1 MIVIGAGLSGL
12 IAANMLGSDVREVW
26 ERQSSLPNNHHA
38 ILRFRSSIVGD
49 SVNIPFRQV
58 RMIKAA
64 HPWRNPVA
72 DALAYSVKVL
82 GSATIRSIT
91 TANGEISERYIAPPD
106 LIHQLGARVGS
117 KLRFDRSWDG
127 RRLGPMISTMP
138 MPTLMKIMDYPEYE
152 EVKHFFTYQQGAVIR
167 GRLPNCDAYATLY
180 IPNPEELFYRV
191 SITGDELYIEYSES
205 SRLGE
210 LSDHAFARRQV
221 TQALFY
227 LGLLTKPIYIDH
239 VEFEVKQQTYAKIN
253 EVPREVRQRFIMW
266 ASTER
271 NVYSLGRFATWRPG
285 LLLDDIVNDVRVIRR
300 LYKGDYTPIYQEKLR

>member
-26 ERQSSLPNNHHA
+26 ERQTSLPNNHNA

-49 SVNIPFRQV
+49 SVNIPFLPV
-58 RMIKAA
+58 RMMKTA

-82 GSATIRSIT
+82 GSATLRSIT
-91 TANGEISERYIAPPD
+91 TADGEVVERYIAPPD
-106 LIHQLGARVGS
+106 LVHQLGARVGS

-127 RRLGPMISTMP
+127 RRLGPMVSTMP
-138 MPTLMKIMDYPEYE
+138 MPTLMKIMSYPDYE
-152 EVKHFFTYQQGAVIR
+152 EVKHFFTYRQGAVIR
-167 GRLPNCDAYATLY
+167 GQLPNCDAYASVY

-191 SITGDELYIEYSES
+191 SITGNELYIEYSETS
-205 SRLGE
+205 YLERLSE
-210 LSDHAFARRQV
+210 PAFARKQL

-227 LGLLTKPIYIDH
+227 LGLLGRLVHTDEVK
-239 VEFEVKQQTYAKIN
+239 FEVKPQQYAKIN
-253 EVPREVRQRFIMW
+253 EVPKDIRQRFILW
-266 ASTER
+266 ASER

-300 LYKGDYTPIYQEKLR
+300 LYKGDHTPIYQEKIR